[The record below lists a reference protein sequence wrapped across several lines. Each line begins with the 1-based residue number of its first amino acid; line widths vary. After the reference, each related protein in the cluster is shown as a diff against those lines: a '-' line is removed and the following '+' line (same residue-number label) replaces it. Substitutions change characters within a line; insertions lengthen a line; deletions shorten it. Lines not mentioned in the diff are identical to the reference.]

1 LAEDRDEQGRFV
13 DGNPGGPG
21 NPYARQVAALRRELM
36 DAVTPEDLREV
47 VEALVTAAKAGDVTA
62 ARILLDRLL
71 GPPVAADLI
80 ARIEELEELIGDD

>member
-1 LAEDRDEQGRFV
+1 LADRDAQGRFV
-13 DGNPGGPG
+13 DGNEGGPG

-36 DAVTPEDLREV
+36 DAVQPQDLREV
-47 VEALVTAAKAGDVTA
+47 VEVLVAEAKGGNLGACK
-62 ARILLDRLL
+62 ILLDRLL